1 MGCQKPQRHRRKVS
15 SGHPTMDMCLCPF
28 NSAFHCLIC
37 LSKGFRS
44 QGWASRASDSQNTR
58 VGFKIPPA
66 LFAYLARE
74 GLEKANPQGGLC
86 SVSEFLMCYFTG
98 LIPLLVV
105 FAQAQASLQEVN
117 QTVSLALGAF
127 HILPASCWVPA
138 KAMASESMLTCS
150 ELIYVN
156 EKWCP
161 AWTVRAAHLKSR
173 VLSFLLWVGY
183 VETHIRVSRS
193 PTLVCNSDKLGR
205 PFQGG
210 VVSLLFVD
218 LCDRFPTMKY
228 PPQLY

>member
-1 MGCQKPQRHRRKVS
+1 M
-15 SGHPTMDMCLCPF
+15 
-28 NSAFHCLIC
+28 
-37 LSKGFRS
+37 
-44 QGWASRASDSQNTR
+44 
-58 VGFKIPPA
+58 
-66 LFAYLARE
+66 
-74 GLEKANPQGGLC
+74 
-86 SVSEFLMCYFTG
+86 SEFLVCYFTG

-193 PTLVCNSDKLGR
+193 PTLWSATVTRLVD
-205 PFQGG
+205 PFRGAWFSY
-210 VVSLLFVD
+210 SLSISV
-218 LCDRFPTMKY
+218 TGS
-228 PPQLY
+228 PQ